1 MLLAHQIAS
10 LDIMTSTHGPDH
22 RHHGRHS
29 HGTHDH
35 DGTDIGALLELD
47 AAVTGTYLAEAIS
60 LIRTEATRP
69 IEVIVDAG
77 AGTGVGTRALAAAFG
92 DAEIVAIDGSPEMT
106 ARIDAAGPGTVR
118 TVTADLD
125 AGWPASVGTTDVV
138 WASASLHHIANP
150 AAFLRTTRSHLRPG
164 GVLAVIE
171 MPHQPRFLHAE
182 PPHADLGDRIEE
194 LMRAKGANS
203 FPDWTDTITA
213 AGFEM
218 RTRHTV
224 SIDVPEPT
232 ALTRAYAQA
241 WLSRV
246 RTGLADDLTDTDA
259 ATLDELLGDGPTS
272 LRCRPD
278 LAVRAARTIWI
289 ATVPASTTETN
300 QEIS

>member
-1 MLLAHQIAS
+1 MLLAHQLAS
-10 LDIMTSTHGPDH
+10 LDIMTSTHGPEH

-35 DGTDIGALLELD
+35 DGTDIGALLDLD

-69 IEVIVDAG
+69 IEVIIDSG

-92 DAEIVAIDGSPEMT
+92 DAEIVAIDGSPEMI
-106 ARIDAAGPGTVR
+106 ARIDAAGPATVR

-125 AGWPASVGTTDVV
+125 DGWPASVGTTDVV
-138 WASASLHHIANP
+138 WASASLHHIADP
-150 AAFLRTTRSHLRPG
+150 AAFLRTARSHLRPG

-224 SIDVPEPT
+224 RIDVPEPSE
-232 ALTRAYAQA
+232 LTRTYAQA

-272 LRCRPD
+272 VRHRPD

>member
-1 MLLAHQIAS
+1 MAS
-10 LDIMTSTHGPDH
+10 SHGPEH

-29 HGTHDH
+29 HRTHDH

-60 LIRTEATRP
+60 LIHTEAARP

-106 ARIDAAGPGTVR
+106 ARIDAAGPATVR

-125 AGWPASVGTTDVV
+125 AGWPASVGAADVV
-138 WASASLHHIANP
+138 WASASLHHIADP

-171 MPHQPRFLHAE
+171 MPHQPRFLQAE
-182 PPHADLGDRIEE
+182 PHHSDLSDRIEE
-194 LMRAKGANS
+194 LMRTKGANS

-218 RTRHTV
+218 RRRHTV
-224 SIDVPEPT
+224 RIDILEPT
-232 ALTRAYAQA
+232 ELTRTYAQE

-246 RTGLADDLTDTDA
+246 RTGFTDDLTDTDA
-259 ATLDELLGDGPTS
+259 AILDELLGDGPTS
-272 LRCRPD
+272 LRHRPD
-278 LAVRAARTIWI
+278 LPVRAARTIWI
-289 ATVPASTTETN
+289 ATVPASTTDTN